1 MRNITFLF
9 ILFFFSSTVF
19 AQKDNDILMTVGKS
33 AVSVGEFKYIY
44 EKNNG
49 EKANYSEKSLSEYL
63 DLYTNFKLK
72 VEKAKQL
79 RLDTLPEL
87 KMELQG
93 YRKQLAGSYLIDKE
107 VTENLLTELYERTKY
122 DVEFSHIF
130 LPVNP
135 DENLSKKEEIK
146 SQMMAIKSKIISGQS
161 FEEVAKEFSKD
172 PNSAPKGGYM
182 GFLNAKLPTGF
193 YSLETALYTTPI
205 QSVSDIVESKIGF
218 HIVKVINKR
227 PARGQVQVAHI
238 FLKNDKKN
246 SHLKADSLYNE
257 LIKGGDF
264 SSFANQYSDDKNT
277 SRTGGLLPPF
287 GINTYESEFENVAF
301 SLANDGDIS
310 KPLTS
315 KSGWHILKRISKPAP
330 DNYDIFVRKMK
341 SQISKDERFEVA
353 KLALINDIKQS
364 NGFKENKTIYDQFVL
379 TLQDDLYSY
388 KWEPQSK
395 NLDETLFT
403 FGNSYI
409 STLGDFTSFIKKNT
423 KTRLKYDKGRPVAQT
438 ANDLYAEFVNEKAIE
453 FEEKNL
459 EYKYPDFKSLMR
471 EYEEGIL
478 LFEVT
483 KSTVWDKANVDTIGL
498 EKFYND
504 NKSKYLGE
512 EKAKVSQFVIHTTDK
527 SMVDKIKKDAKKM
540 TTTKLTQKYNKGT
553 NLISVTEETL
563 DKSHPL
569 MKGMDWKTGSLSDVT
584 VNEQAKHQSFRK
596 ILDIIPAQ
604 SKTISE
610 ARGYVVADYQD
621 FLEKQWVNEL
631 KKEFT
636 VAINQPI
643 FSLLKKK

>member
-1 MRNITFLF
+1 MRNVTFLF
-9 ILFFFSSTVF
+9 ILFFFTSTVF

-49 EKANYSEKSLSEYL
+49 EKANYSDKSLSEYL

-79 RLDTLPEL
+79 KLDTLPEL

-107 VTENLLTELYERTKY
+107 VTENLLKELYERTKY
-122 DVEFSHIF
+122 DIEFSHIF

-135 DENLSKKEEIK
+135 DENLSKKEEIR

-172 PNSAPKGGYM
+172 PNSASKGGYM

-193 YSLETALYTTPI
+193 YGLESTLYNTPI

-218 HIVKVINKR
+218 HLVKVLNKR
-227 PARGQVQVAHI
+227 TARGQVQVAHI

-246 SHLKADSLYNE
+246 THLKADSLYNE
-257 LIKGGDF
+257 LMKGGDF
-264 SSFANQYSDDKNT
+264 STIANQYSDDKNT

-287 GINTYESEFENVAF
+287 GINTYENEFENVAF
-301 SLANDGDIS
+301 ALANDGDIS

-315 KSGWHILKRISKPAP
+315 KSGWHILKRVSKPEP
-330 DNYDIFVRKMK
+330 DTYDIFVRKMK

-364 NGFKENKTIYDQFVL
+364 NGFKENKSVYEHFVL

-388 KWEPQSK
+388 KWEPQNK
-395 NLDETLFT
+395 NLDETLFI
-403 FGNSYI
+403 FGNSFI

-438 ANDLYAEFVNEKAIE
+438 ANDLYNEFVNEKAIE

-483 KSTVWDKANVDTIGL
+483 KTTVWDKANVDTIGL
-498 EKFYND
+498 EKFYLD

-512 EKAKVSQFVIHTTDK
+512 EKAKVSQFVIHSIEK
-527 SMVDKIKKDAKKM
+527 SMIDKIKKDAKKM
-540 TTTKLTQKYNKGT
+540 TSSKLTQKYNKGT
-553 NLISVTEETL
+553 NLITVTEETL

-569 MKGMDWKTGSLSDVT
+569 LKGMDWKTGSLSDIT
-584 VNEQAKHQSFRK
+584 KNEQAKHQSFRK
-596 ILDIIPAQ
+596 IIEIMPAQ

-621 FLEKQWVNEL
+621 FLEKQWVSEL

-636 VAINQPI
+636 VVINQPI
-643 FSLLKKK
+643 FNLLKK

>member
-1 MRNITFLF
+1 MRNVTFLF
-9 ILFFFSSTVF
+9 ILFFFTSTVF

-49 EKANYSEKSLSEYL
+49 EKANYSDKSLSEYL

-79 RLDTLPEL
+79 KLDTLPEL

-107 VTENLLTELYERTKY
+107 VTENLLKELYERTKY
-122 DVEFSHIF
+122 DIEFSHIF

-135 DENLSKKEEIK
+135 DENLSKKEEIR

-172 PNSAPKGGYM
+172 PNSASKGGYM

-193 YSLETALYTTPI
+193 YGLESTLYNTPI

-218 HIVKVINKR
+218 HLVKVLNKR
-227 PARGQVQVAHI
+227 TARGQVQVAHI

-246 SHLKADSLYNE
+246 THLKADSLYNE
-257 LIKGGDF
+257 LMKGGDF
-264 SSFANQYSDDKNT
+264 STIANQYSDDKNT

-287 GINTYESEFENVAF
+287 GINTYENEFENVAF
-301 SLANDGDIS
+301 ALANDGDIS

-315 KSGWHILKRISKPAP
+315 KSGWHILTRVSKPEP
-330 DNYDIFVRKMK
+330 DTYDIFVRKMK

-364 NGFKENKTIYDQFVL
+364 NGFKENKSVYEQFVL

-388 KWEPQSK
+388 KWEPQNK
-395 NLDETLFT
+395 NLDETLFI
-403 FGNSYI
+403 FGNSFI

-438 ANDLYAEFVNEKAIE
+438 ANDLYNEFVNEKAIE

-459 EYKYPDFKSLMR
+459 EYKYPDFKLLMR

-483 KSTVWDKANVDTIGL
+483 KTTVWDKANVDTIGL
-498 EKFYND
+498 EKFYLD
-504 NKSKYLGE
+504 NKSKYLSE
-512 EKAKVSQFVIHTTDK
+512 EKAKVSQFVIHSIEK
-527 SMVDKIKKDAKKM
+527 SMIDKIKKDAKKL
-540 TTTKLTQKYNKGT
+540 TSSKLTQKYNKGT
-553 NLISVTEETL
+553 NLITVTEETL

-569 MKGMDWKTGSLSDVT
+569 LKGMDWKTGSLSDIT
-584 VNEQAKHQSFRK
+584 KNEQAKHQSFRK
-596 ILDIIPAQ
+596 IIEIMPAQ

-621 FLEKQWVNEL
+621 FLEKQWVSEL

-636 VAINQPI
+636 VVINQPI
-643 FSLLKKK
+643 FNLLKK